1 MKSIDAHI
9 HYGTDQNVAAST
21 CVPYLITGQPDT
33 VIRMLDEENA
43 SHGVLFPHDR
53 VMSPPWDADYH
64 QANTQVGDAVKK
76 YPERIIGAARINPT
90 FGADHTNK
98 LLSGYTQDW
107 NCRGV
112 KLVAGYDFYRPND
125 LRVMGPLLDI
135 CQQYDLTVL
144 FHSGDAPRDL
154 PYLQAQ
160 AARAFPKVR
169 FVLAHIGMHLYLWEA
184 ILACKEYENVNVDM
198 AQAFPYDIKTFIKEV
213 GPDRLTYGSDT
224 PYQSPRVEQEKLRVI
239 GLSDED
245 LEKVFS
251 KNAAR
256 IWLRA

>member
-1 MKSIDAHI
+1 MKVIDTHI
-9 HYGTDQNVAAST
+9 HYGTDPNVASST
-21 CVPYLITGQPDT
+21 CIPYMITGQPDT

-43 SHGVLFPHDR
+43 SHGILFPHDR

-64 QANTQVGDAVKK
+64 KANTQIGEAVKQ
-76 YPERIIGAARINPT
+76 YPDRIIGVARINPT
-90 FGADHTNK
+90 FGPEHTQK
-98 LLSGYTQDW
+98 LLNGYVRDW

-125 LRVMGPLLDI
+125 LRVMGPMLDI
-135 CQQYDLTVL
+135 CQEHDLTVL

-160 AARAFPKVR
+160 AAKAYPKVR

-184 ILACKEYENVNVDM
+184 IQACKEYENVNVDI
-198 AQAFPYDIKTFIKEV
+198 AQAFPYDIKTFIREI
-213 GPDRLTYGSDT
+213 GPDRITYGSDT

-239 GLSDED
+239 DLSTANM
-245 LEKVFS
+245 EKAFRT
-251 KNAAR
+251 NAER
-256 IWLRA
+256 IWRIN